1 MRIPGGR
8 SAALLVAL
16 AVFPAIGL
24 AQQAPAADA
33 ALPAAAATVESLVPA
48 GWTIEQRHQAD
59 FNRDGRADV
68 LLLLRQAATEGATPP
83 RMLVVA
89 LATAKPRDYALSAVN
104 ARLVPRDASGKLE
117 DPMADGEIKVR
128 PGGFE
133 LQLGMMSGAGSYL
146 GATMRYRFRLQD
158 GCFRLIGY
166 DRAET
171 HRGTLDTR
179 DLSVNFLTGAVIRTT
194 GNAQSNATQTRRERL
209 AANPRRCLPDLG
221 SGWTFDPLAP
231 APAR

>member
-1 MRIPGGR
+1 MWIPGGR

-24 AQQAPAADA
+24 QQAPAADA
-33 ALPAAAATVESLVPA
+33 AMPAAAATVESLVPA

-68 LLLLRQAATEGATPP
+68 LLLLRQAAAEGATPP
-83 RMLVVA
+83 RTLVVA
-89 LATAKPRDYALSAVN
+89 LATAKPRVYAVSAAN
-104 ARLVPRDASGKLE
+104 ARLVPQDASGKLE

-146 GATMRYRFRLQD
+146 SATMRYRFRLQD

-179 DLSVNFLTGAVIRTT
+179 DISVNFLTGAVIRTT